1 MSPWGGQQRTKDG
14 QLCPGSHREAR
25 QSQGKD
31 QSEHPQD
38 QAAEPNS
45 VRTGQ
50 EAVFCSNAGFSLAC
64 RLGAVKA
71 LSTKGSLKQGQM
83 PHTPSCEDGGHVP
96 SSRGPHWLAQGG
108 RVEKILVGAR
118 GAWVMAGVPQA

>member
-1 MSPWGGQQRTKDG
+1 MGNREPKMASSVLGHIEKPGKARVKISLNTLRTRQR
-14 QLCPGSHREAR
+14 S
-25 QSQGKD
+25 
-31 QSEHPQD
+31 
-38 QAAEPNS
+38 PNS
-45 VRTGQ
+45 VRTWQ
-50 EAVFCSNAGFSLAC
+50 EAVFCSNTGFSLAC

-71 LSTKGSLKQGQM
+71 LSTKGSLKQWQM
-83 PHTPSCEDGGHVP
+83 LHTPSCEDGGHVP

>member
-1 MSPWGGQQRTKDG
+1 MASSVPGHTEKPGKARVKISLNTLGTRQR
-14 QLCPGSHREAR
+14 S
-25 QSQGKD
+25 
-31 QSEHPQD
+31 
-38 QAAEPNS
+38 PNS

-83 PHTPSCEDGGHVP
+83 PHTPSREDGGHVP